1 MNDQLIWKDGT
12 TAIEWK
18 GQGTYLRKDYES
30 TDGLKFGVFERVEF
44 PGSGT
49 IDFKHSN
56 LFAFIGYEKV
66 GAVLESALRVVLV
79 YPSSVY
85 EEELYYAV
93 KTLLN
98 APELK
103 K

>member
-1 MNDQLIWKDGT
+1 MNNQLIWKDGT

-18 GQGTYLRKDYES
+18 GSGVYLPKDYES
-30 TDGLKFGVFERVEF
+30 TGGLKFNVLERVQF
-44 PGSGT
+44 PGPET
-49 IDFKHSN
+49 VEFKYSD

-66 GAVLESALRVVLV
+66 GAVLESALRVALI

-98 APELK
+98 SPEPK
-103 K
+103 E

>member
-1 MNDQLIWKDGT
+1 MRDQLIWKDGT

-18 GQGTYLRKDYES
+18 GPGVYLRKDYES
-30 TDGLKFGVFERVEF
+30 TDGLKFGVFERVQF
-44 PGSGT
+44 PGPRT
-49 IDFKHSN
+49 VEFKYSD
-56 LFAFIGYEKV
+56 LFTLIGYEKV
-66 GAVLESALRVVLV
+66 GAVLESALRVTLI

-98 APELK
+98 SPEPK
-103 K
+103 E